1 MESSLNE
8 YEQKIIK
15 VLQQFLIPDYKI
27 GNDTYLE
34 ILLSQISGKYDA
46 ELGERLL
53 TSKIFTNWID
63 EAITQWEQSPLNL
76 PSIPIQTF
84 ALNLTSL
91 VSSNE
96 TQFIKLDLINLYTRM
111 CKLFCVEHD
120 YTNVSVKLGYVRLLT
135 SFLSYPSG
143 IQWILESERW
153 KHILKYCYKSQTIY
167 ITRESQNFFIKL
179 LKVCYDSEKFIEYVD
194 LIFIEIL
201 LPLQKLQKVAE
212 IKNDEIEDDIT
223 PMLKLIQTILHEFYL
238 NYSNPKLF
246 TKIFISKYQN
256 DLEQNL
262 WSLVNT
268 TPNNKF
274 HIILAHILTQLYFG
288 TIINLKTDN
297 NSSDDTSSTTSSES
311 NENPQVL
318 NIFSGK
324 LYALFNL
331 LISKRSFGAFIK
343 TVGIAH
349 VYCCKLISEHKIEY
363 TNQLVMFQLIPIGSL
378 IQMYLEFDNSYCK
391 SDHPENEIME
401 LYIAKLFKISCE
413 DTIRL
418 CYTIRDAILNAGPK
432 ICQEICVQG
441 LGLSMQTRTYYERD
455 QIIILFQHLMYLLL
469 NLSDA
474 TRDNKLPN
482 ELAVDPHGVITN
494 LLQSIATLITEFK
507 LTWRDCVET
516 ICLLDKSVNLLKSQ
530 MISSRATVLAL
541 KVIQLGIENF
551 MAPNLALLMDS
562 IECSSALTDLGP
574 LLYQRLHDVQWEIR
588 DSVLEVLHTL
598 IVISERK
605 FPAFQKLLLNN
616 NLCTIILDK
625 AINDSESY
633 VRAMALK
640 CITSM
645 VKIDTF
651 WNKVLEQE
659 NLLDKTINI
668 LKNETEGIVRREA
681 VAVITE
687 IYENERIKCDIALK
701 RTYKTMSLITLTD
714 LHWEVKINGLEFWR
728 QVICKQLS
736 HQGMIDGTFPD
747 VTFSKENRK
756 IIVLNEN
763 EIKNRLYKV
772 LKYLSIHDCLTVLIY
787 CLYDECD
794 ITVVN
799 TALSILL
806 KMKAWYNKYN
816 MLINNN
822 NNNKNKTITNNLETR
837 IDNNDS
843 VIDSIINSKDINLL
857 VNVYN
862 KQNDVNEMIID
873 EQQQPQ
879 SEPQIQNNL
888 DENDLVNNKITP
900 ELFLQY
906 LGCID
911 PQLVATERNRWL
923 THCTYN
929 LDSLLDDILKS
940 YDDQFNNVMD
950 CY

>member
-1 MESSLNE
+1 MTHPVYDFSNLKLILQRIFLKKTSL
-8 YEQKIIK
+8 
-15 VLQQFLIPDYKI
+15 LF
-27 GNDTYLE
+27 
-34 ILLSQISGKYDA
+34 S

-84 ALNLTSL
+84 TLNLTSL

-135 SFLSYPSG
+135 SFLSYSSG

-179 LKVCYDSEKFIEYVD
+179 LKACYDSDEKFIEYVD

-246 TKIFISKYQN
+246 TKIFINKYQN

-268 TPNNKF
+268 THNNKF

-288 TIINLKTDN
+288 NIINIKTDN
-297 NSSDDTSSTTSSES
+297 NSSDDTSSTTSSEC
-311 NENPQVL
+311 NENSQGV
-318 NIFSGK
+318 NIFCGK

-331 LISKRSFGAFIK
+331 LISKRSFVAFVK

-349 VYCCKLISEHKIEY
+349 VYCCKVITEHKIEF

-391 SDHPENEIME
+391 SDHPDNEIME

-432 ICQEICVQG
+432 ICQELCVQG
-441 LGLSMQTRTYYERD
+441 LGLSMQTRSYYERD

-482 ELAVDPHGVITN
+482 ELAIDPHGVITN

-530 MISSRATVLAL
+530 MISCRATVLTL

-598 IVISERK
+598 IVISECSK
-605 FPAFQKLLLNN
+605 
-616 NLCTIILDK
+616 
-625 AINDSESY
+625 Y
-633 VRAMALK
+633 V
-640 CITSM
+640 
-645 VKIDTF
+645 F
-651 WNKVLEQE
+651 
-659 NLLDKTINI
+659 
-668 LKNETEGIVRREA
+668 
-681 VAVITE
+681 
-687 IYENERIKCDIALK
+687 
-701 RTYKTMSLITLTD
+701 
-714 LHWEVKINGLEFWR
+714 
-728 QVICKQLS
+728 
-736 HQGMIDGTFPD
+736 
-747 VTFSKENRK
+747 
-756 IIVLNEN
+756 
-763 EIKNRLYKV
+763 
-772 LKYLSIHDCLTVLIY
+772 
-787 CLYDECD
+787 
-794 ITVVN
+794 
-799 TALSILL
+799 
-806 KMKAWYNKYN
+806 
-816 MLINNN
+816 
-822 NNNKNKTITNNLETR
+822 
-837 IDNNDS
+837 
-843 VIDSIINSKDINLL
+843 
-857 VNVYN
+857 
-862 KQNDVNEMIID
+862 
-873 EQQQPQ
+873 
-879 SEPQIQNNL
+879 
-888 DENDLVNNKITP
+888 
-900 ELFLQY
+900 
-906 LGCID
+906 
-911 PQLVATERNRWL
+911 
-923 THCTYN
+923 
-929 LDSLLDDILKS
+929 
-940 YDDQFNNVMD
+940 
-950 CY
+950 